1 MKVVFCGTP
10 DFAIPSLEALLKA
23 SFDVVAVITQP
34 DKPRGRGYKMM
45 PCSVKQYAT
54 EQCLDVYS
62 FDRIRNKENVAILKM
77 LDYDVMVTA
86 AYGQILSQRILD
98 IPKYGVVNV
107 HGSLLPKYRGAAP
120 IQWSII
126 NGDKTTGIT
135 TMLTER
141 GVDCGDILLQKE
153 IDILPDETAGE
164 LFDRLSQLGGE
175 VLVNTLNGLANETIT
190 PRKQD
195 NDAATH
201 YPMLEKKDGKIDF
214 NKTAQ
219 EIKDLVRGVCPWP
232 GAFTHFN
239 GQILKIWSCDV
250 INQKATGKPGSI
262 VKCDSKCGII
272 VNTGDKQL
280 VLKEIQL
287 AGKRRTEAKNVVC
300 GRAIDSSMVFE

>member
-10 DFAIPSLEALLKA
+10 DFAIPSLEALLNS

-34 DKPRGRGYKMM
+34 DKPRGRGHKMM
-45 PCSVKQYAT
+45 PCPVKQYAL
-54 EQCLDVYS
+54 EQCLEVYS
-62 FDRIRNKENVAILKM
+62 FERIRNKENVEILKK

-86 AYGQILSQRILD
+86 AYGQILSQKILD

-107 HGSLLPKYRGAAP
+107 HASLLPKYRGAAP

-126 NGDKTTGIT
+126 NGDKVTGIT

-153 IDILPDETAGE
+153 TEILPNETSGE
-164 LFDRLSQLGGE
+164 LFERLSQMGGE
-175 VLVNTLNGLANETIT
+175 VLVATLNGLAKGTIT

-201 YPMLEKKDGKIDF
+201 YHILEKKDGKIDF
-214 NKTAQ
+214 NKTAKQ
-219 EIKDLVRGVCPWP
+219 IKDLIRGVCPWP
-232 GAFTHFN
+232 GAYTCIN
-239 GQILKIWSCDV
+239 DLILIVWSCDIV
-250 INQKATGKPGSI
+250 DNKATGKPGSI
-262 VKCDSKCGII
+262 AKCDSKYGII
-272 VNTGDKQL
+272 VNTSDKQI

-287 AGKRRTEAKNVVC
+287 SGKRRMDAKNVVC
-300 GRAIDSSMVFE
+300 GRTIDSSMVFK